1 MVKKKKKKTVKQ
13 CQPCEQ
19 IFGVIAPRDNMY
31 VLRYS
36 CSTSIVL
43 WEGVEILATFKV
55 SHLLSI
61 AKQDEISHNFY

>member
-1 MVKKKKKKTVKQ
+1 
-13 CQPCEQ
+13 
-19 IFGVIAPRDNMY
+19 MY

-43 WEGVEILATFKV
+43 LESVEILATFKV

-61 AKQDEISHNFY
+61 AKQEEEEEVSDFE

>member
-13 CQPCEQ
+13 CQPYEQ

-43 WEGVEILATFKV
+43 WEGVESLATFKV
-55 SHLLSI
+55 SHL
-61 AKQDEISHNFY
+61 